1 MYTDIPQREEIERL
15 AAASNPHSVTLVLRS
30 SPVTSE
36 VERLRIEFGNL
47 SAEAVAALRER
58 GETKADGE
66 AAEAV
71 EALLRELH
79 EDQEFWRFQSHS
91 LVVFVTPEQIVSYRL
106 PNELDSEW
114 FAGNHFRIVPLL
126 RTITFPHEASVLA
139 LSQNATRLISIG
151 PDHPG
156 TEIPVPDLPTDIL
169 DTFNVSDPGTQSHQR
184 RLHGPEGQSERI
196 RAYARSVERAIAPI
210 VRATRRPL
218 ILAATQPLLGEFR
231 GLSTMP
237 KLLSEAIE
245 GNPDDRSAAELDTAA
260 REILD
265 RHYEETLAGWSAQF
279 ANRQANGRA
288 VTDLTDVARSAVAGA
303 VQTLYVDL
311 AARPEGT
318 LDAEFGT
325 IDAAPTVGESLI
337 DRVAAAVLAHGG
349 RVRVIRSGQVP
360 GGGTQG
366 AEVRF
371 SV

>member
-15 AAASNPHSVTLVLRS
+15 AAAENEHSVTLVLRS

-36 VERLRIEFGNL
+36 AERLRIEFNNL
-47 SAEAVAALRER
+47 ASEAVSALRARTE
-58 GETKADGE
+58 GKANGE
-66 AAEAV
+66 AADAV

-106 PNELDSEW
+106 PNALDSEW
-114 FAGNHFRIVPLL
+114 FAGKHFRIVPLL

-139 LSQNATRLISIG
+139 LSQKATRLIAIG

-184 RLHGPEGQSERI
+184 RLHGPEGQSERL
-196 RAYARSVERAIAPI
+196 RAYARSIDRAVAPV

-218 ILAATQPLLGEFR
+218 IIAATQPLLGEFR
-231 GLSTMP
+231 AQSTMP

-245 GNPDDRSAAELDTAA
+245 GNPDERSAAELDAAA
-260 REILD
+260 RDILD
-265 RHYEETLAGWSAQF
+265 RHYEETLAEWTEQF
-279 ANRQANGRA
+279 QNRQASGRA
-288 VTDLTDVARSAVAGA
+288 VTDLSDVARAAVAGA
-303 VQTLYVDL
+303 IQTLYLDL
-311 AARPEGT
+311 AAHPEGT
-318 LDAEFGT
+318 LDREFGT
-325 IDAAPTVGESLI
+325 INTEPEPCESLI
-337 DRVAAAVLAHGG
+337 DRIVAQVLAHGG
-349 RVRVIRSGQVP
+349 RVRVLRAGQVP
-360 GGGTQG
+360 GGGLQG